1 MCQWLLNIAKM
12 FQQLQKIAKEL
23 EDIPTLLPNV
33 AKDVKKL
40 LMLNCNFLEN
50 IIFAVVRDRLY
61 YNFL

>member
-1 MCQWLLNIAKM
+1 MCQRLLNITKM

-40 LMLNCNFLEN
+40 
-50 IIFAVVRDRLY
+50 
-61 YNFL
+61 